1 MQELRYG
8 GFFDLRL
15 LNIHIFHGKT
25 GNISDIEK
33 RKIEH
38 LLLVRE
44 LYPQI
49 SQQRYGDFRPA
60 YTIAMGDYNLNIFR
74 PDRITQEKK
83 GDLQEVIAVPEYGTV
98 ITAQHQLSTLKSQE
112 DAGQVT
118 KNLTSDGLS
127 ESIGANNYDHFS
139 FEKTMFSD
147 VSCYVIE
154 AVHKYC
160 NNDLDYYR
168 KNISDHLPIVMEI
181 EL

>member
-1 MQELRYG
+1 M
-8 GFFDLRL
+8 
-15 LNIHIFHGKT
+15 
-25 GNISDIEK
+25 
-33 RKIEH
+33 
-38 LLLVRE
+38 
-44 LYPQI
+44 
-49 SQQRYGDFRPA
+49 
-60 YTIAMGDYNLNIFR
+60 
-74 PDRITQEKK
+74 
-83 GDLQEVIAVPEYGTV
+83 QEVITIPEYGTV

-112 DAGQVT
+112 DTGQDT

-139 FEKTMFSD
+139 FEQTMFSD

-168 KNISDHLPIVMEI
+168 KNISDHLPIVMEL